1 MIVTRMVDGVA
12 TFTLS
17 RPPVNA
23 INDQWLTSFESKLD
37 QLAKYKCAVLHLRSN
52 QSVFCAGADLG
63 EIGCRMSLADGADR
77 IYAYVA
83 RIQRLE
89 AALREIDEGAECPGY
104 VNGEEIVPWFVQIA
118 RKALSTKD
126 TE

>member
-1 MIVTRMVDGVA
+1 MEAKNTRLNYELGVA
-12 TFTLS
+12 DYPGKQAL
-17 RPPVNA
+17 
-23 INDQWLTSFESKLD
+23 
-37 QLAKYKCAVLHLRSN
+37 
-52 QSVFCAGADLG
+52 
-63 EIGCRMSLADGADR
+63 
-77 IYAYVA
+77 VA

>member
-1 MIVTRMVDGVA
+1 MTQDIEEAFETVRDGHDHDCN
-12 TFTLS
+12 S
-17 RPPVNA
+17 M
-23 INDQWLTSFESKLD
+23 LD
-37 QLAKYKCAVLHLRSN
+37 D
-52 QSVFCAGADLG
+52 AGL
-63 EIGCRMSLADGADR
+63 
-77 IYAYVA
+77 YQA

-118 RKALSTKD
+118 RNALSTKD